1 MKSSAKVL
9 LHKGRDVL
17 LQRRTLDAPGGPGM
31 WTMFGGEIEDGE
43 SPERAAVR
51 EMQEE
56 LGIELQEQDLEMIGR
71 FGGSEDHRIGIVHF
85 FAAPLTVELSE
96 LRLGEGAGFSL
107 YRIEEL
113 DQLNMAPHARM
124 AAYRYFESK
133 GLGWID

>member
-1 MKSSAKVL
+1 MTNGAKVL
-9 LHKGRDVL
+9 LYRGRDVL

-43 SPERAAVR
+43 SPEEAAVR
-51 EMQEE
+51 EMREE
-56 LGIELQEQDLEMIGR
+56 LGIELRQEDLEVIGR
-71 FGGSEDHRIGIVHF
+71 FGGGQDNRIGTVHF
-85 FAAPLTVELSE
+85 FATPLTVELSE

-107 YRIEEL
+107 YRVEEL